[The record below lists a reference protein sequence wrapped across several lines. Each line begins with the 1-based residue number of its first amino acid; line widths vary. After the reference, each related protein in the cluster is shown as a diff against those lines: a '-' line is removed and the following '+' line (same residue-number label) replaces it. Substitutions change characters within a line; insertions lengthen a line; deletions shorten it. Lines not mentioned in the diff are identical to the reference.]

1 MTDLKSLLSNLI
13 SGNDQLAEST
23 VNDIA
28 ALGESAL
35 PALFDLLDSPDL
47 DHRWWAMRVL
57 CLIPHRDVLHR
68 LHHALNTSEPAIRQC
83 AALGLAE
90 QSHIDSIPYLISA
103 LDDVDRLVA
112 RLAGDALITI
122 GEPAVTALIETLEE
136 GSQSAQID
144 AARALATIADR
155 RAIPV
160 MFKAW
165 DGGSTLVQ
173 YWVEL
178 GFEKMGVG
186 MQFFKPE

>member
-1 MTDLKSLLSNLI
+1 MTDRNSLISNLI

-57 CLIPHRDVLHR
+57 CLIPHPDVLDR
-68 LHHALNTSEPAIRQC
+68 LQHALNASEPAIRQC
-83 AALGLAE
+83 AALGLGE

-136 GSQSAQID
+136 GSPSAQID

-155 RAIPV
+155 RAITV
-160 MFKAW
+160 LFKAW